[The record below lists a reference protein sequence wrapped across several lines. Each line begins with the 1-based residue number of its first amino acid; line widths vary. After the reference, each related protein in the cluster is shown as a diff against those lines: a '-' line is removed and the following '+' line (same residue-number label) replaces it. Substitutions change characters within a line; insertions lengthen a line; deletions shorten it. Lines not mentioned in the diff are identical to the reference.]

1 MVEVGESAPEFEGPS
16 SLGGTF
22 KLSAHHGHPVV
33 VYFYPAAST
42 PGCRIE
48 TKAFQDLHAE
58 FEKRQVT
65 IVGVSVDSPEAEA
78 KFAGECSTGFGLV
91 ADSKGS
97 IATAYGVMGPSGRAS
112 RVTFLLAPDGKVVE
126 KVSGSPLTHVE
137 RAKARFLSG

>member
-1 MVEVGESAPEFEGPS
+1 MVEVGDSAPEFEGPS
-16 SLGGTF
+16 SLGGNF
-22 KLSAHHGHPVV
+22 KLSEHKGHPVV

-58 FEKRQVT
+58 FQKRHVT
-65 IVGVSVDSPEAEA
+65 LVGVSVDSPEAEA
-78 KFAGECSTGFGLV
+78 KFAGECATGFGLV

>member
-1 MVEVGESAPEFEGPS
+1 MVEVGDAAPEIDGPS
-16 SLGGTF
+16 SLGGRF
-22 KLSAHHGHPVV
+22 KLSEHKGHPVV

-48 TKAFQDLHAE
+48 TNAFQGLHAE
-58 FEKRQVT
+58 FQKRQVT
-65 IVGVSVDSPEAEA
+65 IVGVSVDTPEAET
-78 KFAGECSTGFGLV
+78 KFANECSTAFGLV

-97 IATAYGVMGPSGRAS
+97 IASAYGVLGPGGKAS
-112 RVTFLLAPDGKVVE
+112 RVTFLLGPDGRVVE